1 MLSNHQQFSFMR
13 KYYSYSAFLS
23 LLLSGILY
31 ACAPS
36 TQITASW
43 HDPDTDAEYNNLLVA
58 ALTHNLEAKS
68 TVEGELVVALQNEE
82 VGVTNSGKLFA
93 PNFTK
98 DIAED
103 KEKLLA
109 KIRENGN
116 DAILTIALLDQKTE
130 TRYVPGSAT
139 YAPTVSF
146 GFYGGFYN
154 YYNYRYPAV
163 YDPGYYTQDKTY
175 FLETNLYDA
184 ETEKLLWSAQSRTYN
199 PIDIDSFSEEFAG
212 IIVARLKKEG
222 LI

>member
-1 MLSNHQQFSFMR
+1 MFLFFFFFNDTATTEI
-13 KYYSYSAFLS
+13 YTLS
-23 LLLSGILY
+23 L
-31 ACAPS
+31 
-36 TQITASW
+36 
-43 HDPDTDAEYNNLLVA
+43 HD
-58 ALTHNLEAKS
+58 ALPIS
-68 TVEGELVVALQNEE
+68 
-82 VGVTNSGKLFA
+82 
-93 PNFTK
+93 
-98 DIAED
+98 
-103 KEKLLA
+103 
-109 KIRENGN
+109 
-116 DAILTIALLDQKTE
+116 
-130 TRYVPGSAT
+130 
-139 YAPTVSF
+139 TVSF